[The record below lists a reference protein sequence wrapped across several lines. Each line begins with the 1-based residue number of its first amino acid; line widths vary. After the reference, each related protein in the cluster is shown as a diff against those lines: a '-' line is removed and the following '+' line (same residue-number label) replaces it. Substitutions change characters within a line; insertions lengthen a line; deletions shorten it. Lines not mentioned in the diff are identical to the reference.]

1 MIRLMSGYTQPTLSS
16 GIVDTTQ
23 HPKDRTIVSV
33 FPFHSQHEVFIV
45 EYISYLKVSMRL
57 FVCTGAAHL
66 TPPLK
71 PSIMIRSHYNQA
83 STTFFI

>member
-1 MIRLMSGYTQPTLSS
+1 MTRLMSGNTQTMLSS

-23 HPKDRTIVSV
+23 NPKDRTIVSV
-33 FPFHSQHEVFIV
+33 FPFHSHHEVFIV
-45 EYISYLKVSMRL
+45 EYISYLKVSMRRS
-57 FVCTGAAHL
+57 VCTGTAHL

-71 PSIMIRSHYNQA
+71 PSIMIRCHYNQA